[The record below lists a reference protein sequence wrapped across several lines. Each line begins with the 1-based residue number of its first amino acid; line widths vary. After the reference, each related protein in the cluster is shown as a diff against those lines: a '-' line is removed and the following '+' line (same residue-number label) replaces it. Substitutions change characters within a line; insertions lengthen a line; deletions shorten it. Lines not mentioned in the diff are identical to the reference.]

1 MLFLGAIVSSEAKR
15 TTALVQVI
23 EANGMTAAIES
34 ESESESEDELV
45 QMKKGDTGIIDATTP
60 GKGQCTE
67 RLWESADEMQWQMDQ
82 FSRKFDMQNYLNA
95 MEIAGELKIK
105 APRVHTWELLDGSF
119 SFPRVRRY
127 NDVQENMDLLEHFQD
142 NLNTNISNLKNVQN
156 FIRVG
161 KTVVGELNEKY
172 HDGEFSDPA
181 GYDPRNPAEVTWAT
195 ADI

>member
-1 MLFLGAIVSSEAKR
+1 MKYSAVLMLLLGAISFSEAKK

-34 ESESESEDELV
+34 ESETESEDELV

-105 APRVHTWELLDGSF
+105 PPRVHTWELLDGSF

-142 NLNTNISNLKNVQN
+142 NLNTNISNLKNV
-156 FIRVG
+156 
-161 KTVVGELNEKY
+161 
-172 HDGEFSDPA
+172 
-181 GYDPRNPAEVTWAT
+181 
-195 ADI
+195 

>member
-1 MLFLGAIVSSEAKR
+1 MLFIGALSFSEAKR
-15 TTALVQVI
+15 NTALVQVI
-23 EANGMTAAIES
+23 EANGMTVALES
-34 ESESESEDELV
+34 ESESESDDELV

-60 GKGQCTE
+60 PKGQCTE
-67 RLWESADEMQWQMDQ
+67 RLWESADEMHWQMDQ
-82 FSRKFDMQNYLNA
+82 FSRKFEMQNYLNA
-95 MEIAGELKIK
+95 MEIATELKIK
-105 APRVHTWELLDGSF
+105 PPKVHTWELLDGSF

-127 NDVQENMDLLEHFQD
+127 NDVQEIMDLLEHFQD

>member
-1 MLFLGAIVSSEAKR
+1 
-15 TTALVQVI
+15 
-23 EANGMTAAIES
+23 MTAAVES
-34 ESESESEDELV
+34 ESESDSDDELV
-45 QMKKGDTGIIDATTP
+45 QVKKGDATAARDDTGIIDATTP
-60 GKGQCTE
+60 GKGSCTE
-67 RLWESADEMQWQMDQ
+67 RLWESADEMEWQMDQ

-95 MEIAGELKIK
+95 MEIAKELKIK
-105 APRVHTWELLDGSF
+105 PPRVHSWELLDGSF

-127 NDVQENMDLLEHFQD
+127 FDVQENMDMIEHFQD

-161 KTVVGELNEKY
+161 TTVVGQLNEKY